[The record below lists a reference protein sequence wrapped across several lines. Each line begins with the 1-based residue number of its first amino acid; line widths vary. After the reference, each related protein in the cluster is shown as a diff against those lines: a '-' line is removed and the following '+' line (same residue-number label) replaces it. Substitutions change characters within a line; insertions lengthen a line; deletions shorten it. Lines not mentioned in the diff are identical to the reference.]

1 MSRSAFVF
9 KVVEFESP
17 PVFDSDLSSI
27 HPHQV
32 VMNKWVIVMVFPI
45 KHFCFRTPRNA
56 MCSGR

>member
-32 VMNKWVIVMVFPI
+32 VMNKWVIVTNCNGFPDQALL
-45 KHFCFRTPRNA
+45 F
-56 MCSGR
+56 